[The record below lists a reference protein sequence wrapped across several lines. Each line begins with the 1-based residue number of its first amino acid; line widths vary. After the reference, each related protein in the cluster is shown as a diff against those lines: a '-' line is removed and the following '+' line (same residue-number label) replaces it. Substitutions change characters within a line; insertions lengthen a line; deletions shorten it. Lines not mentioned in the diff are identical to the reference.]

1 MKNIFFVGS
10 RVDLYKNLNMDK
22 YNIIKL
28 MIVKDSHLH
37 KYAKLNDLK
46 YDILLSK
53 KQLIDEIE
61 ISNFDL
67 FISNGCPYIIP
78 VSKLKKEHQIFINI
92 HPGLLPEIRGN
103 HPINASLL
111 YNRNAGATC
120 HIMDDGID
128 TGSIISKIEIP
139 LTNDLDLGLLYN
151 LSFDAEVKAF
161 KLAENKNFIAD
172 EKYNQNNAKQGLY
185 FTRDK
190 NLNEIKFI
198 DSIETILAK
207 VRAFNIKSQRAYFIH
222 KKQKFFVRECI
233 VMENSYLLDMIHNY
247 KNNEIIYVYDENMVF
262 KKDHNII
269 MFKYI
274 IGDMNL
280 LSVGSI
286 LE

>member
-22 YNIIKL
+22 YNITKL

-46 YDILLSK
+46 YEIILSK
-53 KQLIDEIE
+53 KQLINEIE
-61 ISNFDL
+61 IANFDL

-92 HPGLLPEIRGN
+92 HPALLPEIRGN

-111 YNRNAGATC
+111 YNINAGATC

-161 KLAENKNFIAD
+161 KLAENKNFTAD
-172 EKYNQNNAKQGLY
+172 EKYNQDNTKQGLY

-190 NLNEIKFI
+190 NSNEIKFI
-198 DSIETILAK
+198 ESIGTILAK
-207 VRAFNIKSQRAYFIH
+207 VKAFNIKSQRAYFIYEN
-222 KKQKFFVRECI
+222 QKFFVRECV
-233 VMENSYLLDMIHNY
+233 VMENSYLLDMMQNY
-247 KNNEIIYVYDENMVF
+247 ENNEIIYIYDENIVF
-262 KKDHNII
+262 KKDNNVI

-280 LSVGSI
+280 LSIGSI